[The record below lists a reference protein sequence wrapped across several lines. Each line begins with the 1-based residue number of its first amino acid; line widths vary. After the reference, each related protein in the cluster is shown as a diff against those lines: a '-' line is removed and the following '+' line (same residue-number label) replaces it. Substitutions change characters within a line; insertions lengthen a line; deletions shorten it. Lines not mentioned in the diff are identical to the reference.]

1 MDIKSTLYHL
11 MDADM
16 LVSTGSS
23 FPYMAALL
31 SPKPVV
37 LFGTPKEARIGGGR
51 PQTNGW
57 VGGYWFGGYAVG
69 GGNDAAFALLTDQGK
84 VVSPETD
91 TEWRA
96 MVEMKYL
103 DAAGRRVPYV

>member
-1 MDIKSTLYHL
+1 MDVRSTLYHF

-16 LVSTGSS
+16 LVLTGSS

-31 SPKPVV
+31 TPKPVI
-37 LFGTPKEARIGGGR
+37 LLGQPKEASRGGPKGED
-51 PQTNGW
+51 T
-57 VGGYWFGGYAVG
+57 VGGAWFGGYGIG
-69 GGNDAAFALLTDQGK
+69 GRSGGIALLTDQGK

-103 DAAGRRVPYV
+103 DAAGRRVPYL